1 MKKFLAGIAAAAI
14 ITVPMT
20 SFALESM
27 SKGALKKATGQAG
40 VSIAIDN
47 VVIVQK
53 TLPTTIFW
61 DMDGTS
67 SIMGTVGANT
77 KTGIQISYEDA
88 SASKLIIL
96 DGILNADKYGTDE
109 LNTTFGI
116 TGRAAL
122 TGIGQVGIAEAAAV
136 TGIDP
141 SNGDDLS
148 GLAGVYR
155 TGISPLS
162 IDVGTCQSLT
172 AGLSYNRADASLSV
186 AGVVIGLPTLEITTY
201 HTNDV
206 KIISVVVDDAG
217 QQATTAN
224 SGTHGAATPGT
235 PGINNVSNEMIRIEK
250 AGVSQMAIL
259 GGRLEIAPH

>member
-40 VSIAIDN
+40 VSIALDN
-47 VVIVQK
+47 IVIVQK
-53 TLPTTIFW
+53 SLPTTIFW

-67 SIMGTVGANT
+67 SIAGTVGSNHQ
-77 KTGIQISYEDA
+77 TGLQISYTGADA
-88 SASKLIIL
+88 QKMIVL
-96 DGILNADKYGTDE
+96 DGILNADKYGTTE
-109 LNTTFGI
+109 LENTFHI
-116 TGRAAL
+116 SANSAF
-122 TGIGQVGIAEAAAV
+122 TGIGQVGIAETADIA
-136 TGIDP
+136 GIDP
-141 SNGDDLS
+141 SNGNDMS
-148 GLAGVYR
+148 GGAPGVTAPGVYR
-155 TGISPLS
+155 TGISPLT

-172 AGLSYNRADASLSV
+172 AGLAYNRGSDTLSV

-206 KIISVVVDDAG
+206 KILSIVEGTTAEA
-217 QQATTAN
+217 ATTAN
-224 SGTHGAATPGT
+224 SGATVP
-235 PGINNVSNEMIRIEK
+235 NVSNELIRIQK

>member
-14 ITVPMT
+14 ITIPMT

-53 TLPTTIFW
+53 TLPTTTYW
-61 DMDGTS
+61 DVDGTS
-67 SIMGTVGANT
+67 SIAGTIGGVKQA
-77 KTGIQISYEDA
+77 GIQISYVNADA
-88 SASKLIIL
+88 SKMIVL
-96 DGILNADKYGTDE
+96 DGITNADKYGTAE
-109 LNTTFGI
+109 LESTFNI
-116 TGRAAL
+116 SGRSAL
-122 TGIGQVGIAEAAAV
+122 TGIGMVGIAESGTLGTAG
-136 TGIDP
+136 GIDP
-141 SNGDDLS
+141 TNGDDIS
-148 GLAGVYR
+148 GAAGVYR

-162 IDVGTCQSLT
+162 IDIGTCQSLT
-172 AGLSYNRADASLSV
+172 AGLQYNLNGAPLNV

-201 HTNDV
+201 HTNDIKV
-206 KIISVVVDDAG
+206 ISVVVDSASV
-217 QQATTAN
+217 AATAN
-224 SGTHGAATPGT
+224 SGSTVT
-235 PGINNVSNEMIRIEK
+235 NVSNEMIRIQK